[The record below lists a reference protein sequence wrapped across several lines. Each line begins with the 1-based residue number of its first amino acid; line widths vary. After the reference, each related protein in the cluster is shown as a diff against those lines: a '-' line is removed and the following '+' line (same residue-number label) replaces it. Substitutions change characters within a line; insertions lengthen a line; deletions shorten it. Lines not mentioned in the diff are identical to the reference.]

1 MKVRIVNKKKF
12 IRMVAGIVIILASI
26 FIGLN
31 KAYSSGEMEYKQEYV
46 VSGDTLWSLAEK
58 EAQENEYYKNK
69 DVRDIIQELK
79 YVNQLES
86 NNLEIGQKLLIPT
99 Y

>member
-1 MKVRIVNKKKF
+1 MKLKIVNKKKF
-12 IRMVAGIVIILASI
+12 IRMVASIVIILASI

-58 EAQENEYYKNK
+58 ESQENDFYKNK

-79 YVNQLES
+79 YINHLES
-86 NNLEIGQKLLIPT
+86 NDLKIGQEILIPT

>member
-1 MKVRIVNKKKF
+1 MKIRIVNKKKF
-12 IRMVAGIVIILASI
+12 IRMITVIVIILASV

-31 KAYSSGEMEYKQEYV
+31 KAYSIGETKYKQEYI

-58 EAQENEYYKNK
+58 EALENELYNNK
-69 DVRDIIQELK
+69 DIRDIIQELK
-79 YVNQLES
+79 YINHLES
-86 NNLEIGQKLLIPT
+86 NDLKIGQKILIPT

>member
-1 MKVRIVNKKKF
+1 MKIRIVNRKKF
-12 IRMVAGIVIILASI
+12 IRMVTFIAIIVISI

-31 KAYSSGEMEYKQEYV
+31 NAYSIGEKTYRQEYI

-58 EAQENEYYKNK
+58 EALENEYYKNK
-69 DVRDIIQELK
+69 DVRDIVEELK
-79 YVNQLES
+79 HVNQLEN
-86 NNLEIGQKLLIPT
+86 NNLEIGQKILIPT